1 MVEGGLLIA
10 LDGGGDDGLPVGA
23 FDELEEVAVADDQL
37 AFVGLGGGSRSVR
50 WGCSSPCCD
59 GWWGRARYH
68 QMLHTR
74 PDPHRQTLPPWVQV
88 ARWDSGLLAAILEQG
103 SSGQAGVSAAA
114 ISFLVSVSIV
124 MFVLVGGEGPRQ
136 AEVTVFDEVPETNEF
151 TAAGPEPDRPVWLT
165 DYNTHVPLIGVLT
178 SSFYDD
184 LEAVEQAE
192 RDALVDSLSP
202 GVRANYEGA
211 RPERAAARKREHERE
226 EVEYAAF
233 IEERMRR
240 LTTTVRA
247 TP

>member
-1 MVEGGLLIA
+1 MAVVAAAFGGVVA
-10 LDGGGDDGLPVGA
+10 RRVVMGGGAAPDTIKCSTHVLTLTGKHFRRGYRSLVGTLAYWRLSWSRGLVGK
-23 FDELEEVAVADDQL
+23 Q
-37 AFVGLGGGSRSVR
+37 
-50 WGCSSPCCD
+50 
-59 GWWGRARYH
+59 
-68 QMLHTR
+68 
-74 PDPHRQTLPPWVQV
+74 
-88 ARWDSGLLAAILEQG
+88 
-103 SSGQAGVSAAA
+103 GVSAAA